1 MYIFRLHRGDDLKQ
15 SILEFCKMNN
25 INSGIMA
32 CAVGCCSKVRFR
44 LAGAESFYEDE
55 RDYEIV
61 SIMGTISKDG
71 VHIHISFGDDTGK
84 VVGGHLSDGC
94 IINTTCEV
102 SIIKSDKYRLS
113 REYDEET
120 CYKELVIEMN

>member
-15 SILEFCKMNN
+15 SILEFCRMNN
-25 INSGIMA
+25 INSGIIA
-32 CAVGCCSKVRFR
+32 CAVGCCSKVKFR

-71 VHIHISFGDDTGK
+71 VHIHISFADNTGK
-84 VVGGHLSDGC
+84 VVGGHLTEGC

-102 SIIKSDKYRLS
+102 SIIKSDKYKLS

>member
-32 CAVGCCSKVRFR
+32 WAVGCCSKVRFR

-71 VHIHISFGDDTGK
+71 VHIHISFADDTGK

-102 SIIKSDKYRLS
+102 SIIETNKYKLS

>member
-32 CAVGCCSKVRFR
+32 CAVGCCSKVKFR

-71 VHIHISFGDDTGK
+71 VHIHISFADDTGK

-102 SIIKSDKYRLS
+102 SIIETNKYKLS

>member
-55 RDYEIV
+55 KDYEIV

-71 VHIHISFGDDTGK
+71 VHIHISFADDTGK

-102 SIIKSDKYRLS
+102 SIIETNKYKLS
-113 REYDEET
+113 REYDEDT

>member
-71 VHIHISFGDDTGK
+71 VHIHISFSDKTGK

-94 IINTTCEV
+94 IINTTCEIA
-102 SIIKSDKYRLS
+102 IIKSDKYKLS
-113 REYDEET
+113 RVYDEET

>member
-15 SILEFCKMNN
+15 SILEFCRMNN
-25 INSGIMA
+25 INSGIIA
-32 CAVGCCSKVRFR
+32 CAVGCCSKVKFR

-55 RDYEIV
+55 NDYEIV

-71 VHIHISFGDDTGK
+71 VHIHISFADNTGK
-84 VVGGHLSDGC
+84 VVGGHLTEGC

-102 SIIKSDKYRLS
+102 SIIKSDKYKLS